1 MMAMMTSRAAQH
13 RDERWQGQPAQPD
26 AAAALLL
33 APSPGHTE
41 ILVRRCQHGDAMPV
55 GELRT
60 RYHAALVGVLRS
72 RGASPTETEDLL
84 ADLWADCVPGADD
97 RPSLL
102 DKFTGKC
109 TLQGWLATVVTR
121 RWIDLKRRQTHQ
133 VEAPPPAPGEPEG
146 NRLERFSAPVREA
159 SEDALVAIL
168 RDSLHAAFGR
178 CPAEAMVLLRLVYLH
193 GVTQRE
199 LVRMLGW
206 SESKVSRTL
215 SHAMQEIKA
224 DTLHELKQR
233 DPWLNLTWQDF
244 EDLCETHQLGLL

>member
-84 ADLWADCVPGADD
+84 ADLWADCSPGGATG
-97 RPSLL
+97 PSLL
-102 DKFTGKC
+102 DKSTGNSP
-109 TLQGWLATVVTR
+109 LNGWRATVVPR

-133 VEAPPPAPGEPEG
+133 VEA
-146 NRLERFSAPVREA
+146 
-159 SEDALVAIL
+159 
-168 RDSLHAAFGR
+168 
-178 CPAEAMVLLRLVYLH
+178 
-193 GVTQRE
+193 
-199 LVRMLGW
+199 
-206 SESKVSRTL
+206 
-215 SHAMQEIKA
+215 
-224 DTLHELKQR
+224 
-233 DPWLNLTWQDF
+233 
-244 EDLCETHQLGLL
+244 